1 MLYVHKRPRKDRRV
15 EVRMD
20 AATLYLLDKL
30 ASSYHSDR
38 SQVMRLAVVKL
49 ATQEGIAIPAI
60 PEREHA

>member
-1 MLYVHKRPRKDRRV
+1 
-15 EVRMD
+15 MD

-38 SQVMRLAVVKL
+38 SHVMRLAVVKL

>member
-30 ASSYHSDR
+30 ASSYQSDR
-38 SQVMRLAVVKL
+38 SHVMRLAVVKL